1 MLFFA
6 RHIYL
11 KTASLLGKMTLI
23 LMSLRSERLNDESAC
38 EKAVGGTS
46 AFYAGL
52 VIASGM
58 VANIGASVIV

>member
-1 MLFFA
+1 
-6 RHIYL
+6 
-11 KTASLLGKMTLI
+11 MTLI